1 MSHTPKNH
9 KVDLSHASV
18 LSKVIET
25 SFDGVVIIDD
35 EGMILSFSP
44 TAQAIFGYKASEII
58 GKNVAL
64 LIAPPHR
71 QQHDSYL
78 ANYKKSGKHHII
90 GAVRE
95 ELAQRKDGSLFPI
108 ELKVGEVK
116 LSNTRIFTGFIKDL
130 SDRKENEKRIVELQE
145 ELVHVARYSAMGELA
160 GALSHELNQPLA
172 AINNYARASQ
182 KVLENDPVKGVP
194 MALELMGKAGDQA
207 ERAGEII
214 WRIRR
219 FIKHHEV
226 MRSYEEPCVAI
237 MEAVEIG
244 TLGIASKKID
254 LDLQCPAKG
263 IIPKIPMDRIQIQQ
277 VVTNFVRNAVD
288 ALSDWDGKRSIT
300 MGLNLVQRKNE
311 DYVRFCVRDS
321 GAGLIENIKS
331 RLFEPFNTHKDEGVG
346 IGLAVSKTIIDGH
359 KGFISGENH
368 PDGGAIFCF
377 ELPVK
382 VDDME
387 VDNGYK

>member
-1 MSHTPKNH
+1 MSETPEKP

-18 LSKVIET
+18 LAKVIET

-44 TAQAIFGYKASEII
+44 TAEIIFGYQATEII

-71 QQHDSYL
+71 QQHDKYLSSYRVTE
-78 ANYKKSGKHHII
+78 KHHII
-90 GAVRE
+90 GTVRE

-108 ELKVGEVK
+108 ELKVGEVR
-116 LSNTRIFTGFIKDL
+116 LSKTRIFTGFIKDL
-130 SDRKENEKRIVELQE
+130 SDRKDNEKRIAQLQE

-182 KVLENDPVKGVP
+182 KVLEKDPVIGLEK
-194 MALELMGKAGDQA
+194 ALELMGKAGDQA

-226 MRSYEEPCVAI
+226 SRSLEEPCVAI

-244 TLGIASKKID
+244 TLGIASKNIG

-263 IIPKIPMDRIQIQQ
+263 IIPSIPMDRIQIQQ

-288 ALSDWDGKRSIT
+288 ALEEREGNRLIT
-300 MGLNLVQRKNE
+300 MNLACVQREKG
-311 DYVRFCVRDS
+311 DYVRFCVRDN
-321 GAGLIENIKS
+321 GAGLREKIRS

-368 PDGGAIFCF
+368 PGGGAIFCF
-377 ELPVK
+377 ELPVQA
-382 VDDME
+382 DDME
-387 VDNGYK
+387 S

>member
-1 MSHTPKNH
+1 MTSVSETPEKP

-44 TAQAIFGYKASEII
+44 TAEAIFGYKASEII
-58 GKNVAL
+58 GMNVSL

-71 QQHDSYL
+71 QQHDKYL
-78 ANYKKSGKHHII
+78 SNYKVTEKHNII
-90 GAVRE
+90 GTERE

-116 LSNTRIFTGFIKDL
+116 LSKTRIFTGFIKDL
-130 SDRKENEKRIVELQE
+130 SDRKENERRIAELQE

-182 KVLENDPVKGVP
+182 KVLEKDPVKGLEK
-194 MALELMGKAGDQA
+194 ALELMGKAGDQA

-226 MRSYEEPCVAI
+226 SRSIEEPCVAI

-244 TLGIASKKID
+244 TLGIASKNIE

-263 IIPKIPMDRIQIQQ
+263 IIPSIPMDRIQIQQ

-288 ALSDWDGKRSIT
+288 ALEDWDGKRLIT
-300 MGLNLVQRKNE
+300 MNLTSVQDEKGE
-311 DYVRFCVRDS
+311 YVRFCVRDS
-321 GAGLIENIKS
+321 GAGLRENIRS

-377 ELPVK
+377 ELPVQ

-387 VDNGYK
+387 S

>member
-1 MSHTPKNH
+1 MSSSMPPKKV

-44 TAQAIFGYKASEII
+44 TAEKIFGYKASEII
-58 GKNVAL
+58 GKNVSL

-71 QQHDSYL
+71 RQHDDYL
-78 ANYKKSGKHHII
+78 KNYKKTRRHNII
-90 GAVRE
+90 GSERE
-95 ELAQRKDGSLFPI
+95 EYAQRKDGTLFPI

-130 SDRKENEKRIVELQE
+130 SERKRNEKRIAQLQE
-145 ELVHVARYSAMGELA
+145 ELVHVSRYSAMGELA

-182 KVLENDPVKGVP
+182 KVLENDPVQGLNKA
-194 MALELMGKAGDQA
+194 MELIGKAGDQA
-207 ERAGEII
+207 ERAGEVI

-219 FIKHHEV
+219 FIKHHEFSRV
-226 MRSYEEPCVAI
+226 LEEPCTTI
-237 MEAVEIG
+237 MEAVEIA
-244 TLGIASKKID
+244 TIGIASKRIT

-263 IIPKIPMDRIQIQQ
+263 VIPAVLMDRIQIQQ

-288 ALSDWDGKRSIT
+288 ALSDWDGDRIIT
-300 MGLNLVQRKNE
+300 MTIERMEKEGLE
-311 DYVRFCVRDS
+311 YICFCVKDS
-321 GAGLIENIKS
+321 GGGLRESIQT

-346 IGLAVSKTIIDGH
+346 IGLAVSKTIIDAH
-359 KGFISGENH
+359 KGFISGKNH
-368 PDGGAIFCF
+368 ADGGAIFCF
-377 ELPVK
+377 ALPVQ
-382 VDDME
+382 VE
-387 VDNGYK
+387 E